1 MQVCVSDVAVDH
13 YVNWDL
19 AREQLLD
26 LSREVMSAIRVC
38 DVAMQAGDSTHK
50 EDLLARKMIEIFPMD
65 AEQVSKLSAFYVE
78 LANAISQQSQYLN
91 NNEINREVTEDA

>member
-1 MQVCVSDVAVDH
+1 MSGIAVDY

-26 LSREVMSAIRVC
+26 ISREVMSAIRVC
-38 DVAMQAGDSTHK
+38 DVAMQVGDSTHK
-50 EDLLARKMIEIFPMD
+50 EDLLARKMMEIFPMD
-65 AEQVSKLSAFYVE
+65 VEQVSKLSAFYVE

-91 NNEINREVTEDA
+91 NNEINREVTGDA

>member
-1 MQVCVSDVAVDH
+1 VSEVAVDH

-50 EDLLARKMIEIFPMD
+50 EDLLAQKMVEIFPMD
-65 AEQVSKLSAFYVE
+65 TEQIAKLSAFYVE
-78 LANAISQQSQYLN
+78 LANAISRQSQYPN
-91 NNEINREVTEDA
+91 NNEINKEVTEDA

>member
-1 MQVCVSDVAVDH
+1 VSDTAVDH

-38 DVAMQAGDSTHK
+38 DVAMQAGDSIHK

-78 LANAISQQSQYLN
+78 LVNAISQQSQYLN
-91 NNEINREVTEDA
+91 SNEINREVTEDA